1 MDIVLNLNA
10 EDAVILD
17 ALQECGPEDAVC
29 CQDDATFIRSK
40 QLLIGERL
48 KNVTIQLLD
57 EGGYAIRQV
66 TSKPKD
72 KSENSDQLNS
82 RQITVIK
89 ALEKV
94 LRHCK
99 NEGIQL
105 IGYSDELVA
114 LPSSIPQEEISSAG
128 ALDIN
133 CHNVYKGADAILPD
147 TEDAH

>member
-1 MDIVLNLNA
+1 MDIVLNLSA
-10 EDAVILD
+10 EDIVILD
-17 ALQECGPEDAVC
+17 ALHECSSEDAVC
-29 CQDDATFIRSK
+29 CQDEETFKRAK
-40 QLLIGERL
+40 VLLVKERL

-66 TSKPKD
+66 TSKPKNKTD
-72 KSENSDQLNS
+72 NQDQLNS

-114 LPSSIPQEEISSAG
+114 LPAHIAAEEASSVG

-147 TEDAH
+147 EQE

>member
-1 MDIVLNLNA
+1 MDIVLNLEA
-10 EDAVILD
+10 EDVVILD
-17 ALQECGPEDAVC
+17 ALRECGPEDAVC
-29 CQDDATFIRSK
+29 CQDEATFKRSK
-40 QLLIGERL
+40 QLLISERL
-48 KNVTIQLLD
+48 KNITIQLLD

-66 TSKPKD
+66 TSKPKN
-72 KSENSDQLNS
+72 KNTNTDQLNG

-94 LRHCK
+94 LLHCK

-114 LPSSIPQEEISSAG
+114 LPAAVSSEEISSAG

-133 CHNVYKGADAILPD
+133 CHHVYKGADAILPD
-147 TEDAH
+147 NKDP

>member
-1 MDIVLNLNA
+1 MDIVLNLEA
-10 EDAVILD
+10 EDVVILD
-17 ALQECGPEDAVC
+17 ALHECGSEDAVC
-29 CQDDATFIRSK
+29 CQDVGTFERSK
-40 QLLIGERL
+40 KLLIKEKL
-48 KNVTIQLLD
+48 KNVTVQLLD

-66 TSKPKD
+66 TSKPKN
-72 KSENSDQLNS
+72 KALSSGLLNS

-94 LRHCK
+94 LKHCK

-114 LPSSIPQEEISSAG
+114 LPASVSDEEISSAG

-133 CHNVYKGADAILPD
+133 CHDVYKGADAILPD
-147 TEDAH
+147 EDV